1 MVVIDLDMAIDEFRS
16 FQPGILS
23 REPLSRLGEEMPKTI
38 PVRVLHTSGCP
49 NLTPT
54 IDLIERIG
62 SELGIAVTINRVL
75 ISSVDQA
82 VEPRCLG
89 SPTVQINGIDIE
101 PAARSSMN
109 FGLG

>member
-1 MVVIDLDMAIDEFRS
+1 MPAAI
-16 FQPGILS
+16 L
-23 REPLSRLGEEMPKTI
+23 
-38 PVRVLHTSGCP
+38 VRILHTPGCP

-62 SELGIAVTINRVL
+62 SELDIAVTINRVL

-82 VEPRCLG
+82 VELRCLG
-89 SPTVQINGIDIE
+89 SPTIQVNGIDIE
-101 PAARSSMN
+101 AAVRGSMN